1 MQPQLLPEGIAKL
14 FWHFLFKHAFLLCFE
29 SSSEGRGQWDFDHV
43 DGITTFSCNA
53 LHYVPAAVRQAL
65 DKGVAK
71 NITANSQHA
80 TFSNQRAFS
89 VRRPDLRGTEF
100 DGGKVAPV
108 NLNSG
113 R

>member
-1 MQPQLLPEGIAKL
+1 M
-14 FWHFLFKHAFLLCFE
+14 
-29 SSSEGRGQWDFDHV
+29 
-43 DGITTFSCNA
+43 
-53 LHYVPAAVRQAL
+53 PAAVRQAL

-89 VRRPDLRGTEF
+89 VRSPDLRGTEF

-113 R
+113 G